1 VATVRFLV
9 SGAVQ
14 GVGYRYFAYRAA
26 RRLGLSGFVRNLAD
40 GRVEALARG
49 EAGSISE
56 YERQLRSGPPMATVQ
71 EVSRTEISDEVML
84 SNGFEIG

>member
-9 SGAVQ
+9 SGEVQ

-49 EAGSISE
+49 EASSISE

-71 EVSRTEISDEVML
+71 EVSRTEISDEMTL
-84 SNGFEIG
+84 SNGFEIA